1 MEFSILIVKLIFVIF
16 FFHVVFSGILDLNGF
31 VIYINDITNR
41 EMKGDHGTV
50 IPVFDTPWK
59 ICNEAREYGKRAGY
73 TSVILEKAGS

>member
-1 MEFSILIVKLIFVIF
+1 MIF
-16 FFHVVFSGILDLNGF
+16 FLISYLVEFWVDLNGF

-59 ICNEAREYGKRAGY
+59 ICNEVREYGKRAGY

>member
-1 MEFSILIVKLIFVIF
+1 
-16 FFHVVFSGILDLNGF
+16 
-31 VIYINDITNR
+31 
-41 EMKGDHGTV
+41 MKGDHGTV

>member
-1 MEFSILIVKLIFVIF
+1 MKLIFVIF
-16 FFHVVFSGILDLNGF
+16 FFHVVFSGILSGF
-31 VIYINDITNR
+31 KWIRYIYINDITNR